1 MFHISNRL
9 FLRSF
14 LAVFALSFASRA
26 ELMLVDAGQ
35 PAATI
40 VIADAPS
47 EQAREAAG
55 VLQTYLERITGAVL
69 PIAKASDKVEG
80 NRILVGRS
88 AAVEALNVAV
98 PSGHTSRMD
107 EEAIVLKT
115 VGDTLVLVG
124 NEDWNYRGTLFAVY
138 DFLEQDLGCRWYF
151 PGEYGEVLPEVDT
164 IIVRDLDRI
173 ERPSFRVRNLWYS
186 GWMPADETA
195 RAEFV
200 QWFDRNKLNAL
211 KVSLPGDGSISRLA
225 PPDEYFESHPEIFAL
240 DKNGERQRD
249 MMCMSNPEGIQIA
262 VENIKR
268 TFREDPAV
276 LSFGFAPP
284 DGFPMCYCEQCQRFY
299 PGFGG
304 KGYGDPSLSDLW
316 FSFANRIAVEVNKEF
331 PDRWVLTNGYAN
343 RVRPPEIFAEL
354 SPNLGIQSAIIAT
367 CSIHRTGDPRC
378 WQRRV
383 YKQVMD
389 RWTNMIDPVF
399 IYDYD
404 PAKSL
409 ENLPFPTLHCIKHD
423 LPYFRDIGIWG
434 FWTEG
439 SNSWMTTHLNYF
451 VRAELMWDADAD
463 VDALVHEYCQRFYG
477 DAAKP
482 VEDYIWTLEKAVDN
496 TTTHETWG
504 RLMQWRLI
512 LRPVADKLD
521 ALMAKAEQLASNE
534 KSRQHVH
541 VLRLTHDHMMEFVA
555 METAAAEGQF
565 AEAVRHADTMLAMR
579 EEAESIKHG
588 LIPFSSDIAKN
599 HTSSVEYR
607 RDTYQT
613 FADKMNGPTGDL
625 VALLPREWEFKT
637 DPEDMGIL
645 YRWYLPGVETGWK
658 PIDTTLY
665 WEAQGYQ
672 DKKGWGYW
680 GKAWYRTAFDVPP
693 APEGTEY
700 RLTVGAAYNIG
711 VWVWVNGVLRP
722 FELTRHWRLGFQE
735 DTAPFDVD
743 VTDLIRPGE
752 TNHVAIL
759 VETEIPGRNPRG
771 GLHRRVF
778 LWSPR
783 G

>member
-1 MFHISNRL
+1 MPN
-9 FLRSF
+9 
-14 LAVFALSFASRA
+14 LARPICVALLVVSCFANAYA
-26 ELMLVDAGQ
+26 QVTLVEIGR
-35 PAATI
+35 PTATI
-40 VIADAPS
+40 VVADAPS
-47 EQAREAAG
+47 DQALEAAE
-55 VLQTYLERITGAVL
+55 VLRDQLAKISGATL
-69 PIAKASDKVEG
+69 PIAKESEPAEG
-80 NRILVGRS
+80 SRIFVGRS
-88 AAVEALNVAV
+88 KALSALGIDT
-98 PSGHTSRMD
+98 PSGHTSHMN
-107 EEAIVLKT
+107 EEAIIVKT
-115 VGDTLVLVG
+115 VDDALVLVG

-151 PGEYGEVLPEVDT
+151 PGDYGEVLPSMDT
-164 IIVRDLDRI
+164 VTVGPLDRM
-173 ERPSFRVRNLWYS
+173 ERPSFRVRNLWYA
-186 GWMPADETA
+186 GWMPANETA
-195 RAEFV
+195 REEFRE
-200 QWFDRNKLNAL
+200 WFDRHKLNSL

-225 PPDEYFESHPEIFAL
+225 PPDDYFESHPEIFAL
-240 DKNGERQRD
+240 DKDGNRQRD
-249 MMCMSNPEGIQIA
+249 MMCMSEPEGIRIA
-262 VENIKR
+262 VETITKE
-268 TFREDPAV
+268 FRENPDV

-284 DGFPMCYCEQCQRFY
+284 DGFPMCHCERCQRFY

-316 FSFANRIAVEVNKEF
+316 FSFANKIAVEVYKEF

-343 RVRPPEIFAEL
+343 RVRPPEVFAAL

-378 WQRRV
+378 WQRIV

-389 RWTNMIDPVF
+389 RWTDMLDPVM

-423 LPYFRDIGIWG
+423 LPYFRDIGVWG

-439 SNSWMTTHLNYF
+439 SNSWMTTHLNYY
-451 VRAELMWDADAD
+451 VRAKLMWDADAD

-482 VEDYIWTLEKAVDN
+482 VEDYIWTLEKAVDD

-512 LRPVADKLD
+512 LPPVVDTLN
-521 ALMAKAEQLASNE
+521 ALIAKAEESAADETTRN
-534 KSRQHVH
+534 RVH
-541 VLRLTHDHMMEFVA
+541 VLRLAHDHMMAFLA
-555 METAAAEGQF
+555 METAAADGEF
-565 AEAVRHADTMLAMR
+565 AEAVTHADRMIEIR
-579 EEAESIKHG
+579 GEAESIKHG
-588 LIPFSSDIAKN
+588 LIPFSTDIARD
-599 HTSSVEYR
+599 HTSSVEYHR
-607 RDTYQT
+607 LKYQE
-613 FADKMNGPTGDL
+613 FDDRMNGPTGDL
-625 VALLPREWEFKT
+625 VAMLPREWEFKT

-645 YRWYLPGVETGWK
+645 YRWYQPGVETGWM
-658 PIDTTLY
+658 PIDITLN
-665 WEAQGYQ
+665 WETQGYQ
-672 DKKGWGYW
+672 DEKGWGYW

-693 APEGTEY
+693 APKGKEY
-700 RLTVGAAYNIG
+700 RITVGAAYNIG

-722 FELTRHWRLGFQE
+722 FEMTRHWRLGFQE

-752 TNHVAIL
+752 TNHLAIL

-778 LWSPR
+778 LWNPR